1 LTKKSA
7 FLISKKEKGK
17 MLENEQKETGKMM
30 ALMLVLMNIFILTAI
45 AGVFFLIQIILDQAS
60 QLNAWVYGFRL

>member
-1 LTKKSA
+1 
-7 FLISKKEKGK
+7 